1 MAIKL
6 FTVADLD
13 IPTAGTRVQLSATAT
28 PVTTVIIQ
36 AKASNTGLVF
46 VGDASVAAG
55 QGISLAAGKAI
66 ALNADDFGEGAG
78 EFLLS
83 DIYVDAATNGD
94 DVKVSYI
101 KRR

>member
-28 PVTTVIIQ
+28 PVSAVIIQ
-36 AKASNTGLVF
+36 AKATNSGLIF
-46 VGDASVAAG
+46 VGDSSVSATR
-55 QGISLAAGKAI
+55 GISLAAGKALSLTCEEM
-66 ALNADDFGEGAG
+66 AAEGE
-78 EFLLS
+78 EFFLS

-94 DVKVSYI
+94 DVKISYV